1 MELNIYRKEVDDIYI
16 VYKETLNIALEKWW
30 DEKTFS
36 DMMNETNSIS
46 ESILKAKKAKESAG
60 INNYARIPSKFF
72 SPDFKPIENEAV
84 DRLLVLIAGYIVTY
98 CSCYSRIKI
107 DKIANRVGVDKD
119 TLRDYVERYGDIY
132 DLEYEVEKDRFRRV
146 WRYIKY
152 RR

>member
-107 DKIANRVGVDKD
+107 DKIANKVNIDKE
-119 TLRDYVERYGDIY
+119 TLKDYIITYGDKY
-132 DLEYEVEKDRFRRV
+132 SLLYEKEKDRFRRIN
-146 WRYIKY
+146 RYIKY
-152 RR
+152 IR